1 MQIEGRNAVLEALKN
16 GREIDYIY
24 IKKGEN
30 EGSINKII
38 GKAKDM
44 KIMIKVVDKNK
55 LDEMSES
62 KNHQGIIAVANEYR
76 YFELEEILEQTRE
89 KAGFFL
95 ILDEIEDPHNLGAI
109 IRSAEASGV
118 DAIIIPKR
126 RACQVNATVEK
137 TAARATSHIKIVRV
151 TNLAQT
157 IEKLKESGIWIYSVD
172 MDGADYTKTDLKGKI
187 ALVIGNEGKGI
198 SRLVKEKSDFTVS
211 IPMKGHINSLNASV
225 AASILMFEAVRQRG

>member
-76 YFELEEILEQTRE
+76 YFELDEILEQTRE

-137 TAARATSHIKIVRV
+137 TAAGATSHIKIVRV

>member
-44 KIMIKVVDKNK
+44 KIMIKLVDKNK

-137 TAARATSHIKIVRV
+137 TAAGATSHIKIVRV

>member
-24 IKKGEN
+24 TKKGEN

-137 TAARATSHIKIVRV
+137 TAAGATSHIKIVRV

>member
-76 YFELEEILEQTRE
+76 YFELEEILEI
-89 KAGFFL
+89 G
-95 ILDEIEDPHNLGAI
+95 
-109 IRSAEASGV
+109 
-118 DAIIIPKR
+118 
-126 RACQVNATVEK
+126 RAHV
-137 TAARATSHIKIVRV
+137 
-151 TNLAQT
+151 
-157 IEKLKESGIWIYSVD
+157 
-172 MDGADYTKTDLKGKI
+172 
-187 ALVIGNEGKGI
+187 
-198 SRLVKEKSDFTVS
+198 
-211 IPMKGHINSLNASV
+211 
-225 AASILMFEAVRQRG
+225 

>member
-24 IKKGEN
+24 TKRGEN

-62 KNHQGIIAVANEYR
+62 KNHQGIIAVSNEYR

-137 TAARATSHIKIVRV
+137 TAAGATSHIKIVRV